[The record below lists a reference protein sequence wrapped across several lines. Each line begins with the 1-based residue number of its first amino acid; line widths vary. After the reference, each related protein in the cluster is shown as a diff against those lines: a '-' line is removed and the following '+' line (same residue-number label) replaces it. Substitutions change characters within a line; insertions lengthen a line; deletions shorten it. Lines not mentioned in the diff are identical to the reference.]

1 MSANPLH
8 PIFQELTKSLREQI
22 KPMSEPD
29 PMAPLKKVYADAL
42 EAIKVEQAVKRRNVQ
57 RMIESQIVEQRPD
70 FIDAHEIVDALQAGL
85 EARLESDNYDLPL
98 EVRDA
103 FNDLRKALDAA
114 CPYEPDAYDS
124 MGIDPRD
131 QYNGPEDEERE

>member
-29 PMAPLKKVYADAL
+29 PMGPLKNIYAEAM

-103 FNDLRKALDAA
+103 FDDLRKALDAA

-131 QYNGPEDEERE
+131 QYNGEDEERE

>member
-1 MSANPLH
+1 VSANPKLH
-8 PIFQELTKSLREQI
+8 PIFQLLTKPL
-22 KPMSEPD
+22 SEPD
-29 PMAPLKKVYADAL
+29 PMAHLKKVYADTM
-42 EAIKVEQAVKRRNVQ
+42 EAIEVEKSVKRRNVQ

-103 FNDLRKALDAA
+103 FDDLRKALDAA

>member
-1 MSANPLH
+1 VSANPKLH
-8 PIFQELTKSLREQI
+8 PIFQLLTKPL
-22 KPMSEPD
+22 SEPD
-29 PMAPLKKVYADAL
+29 PMAHLKKVYADAL
-42 EAIKVEQAVKRRNVQ
+42 EAIEVEKSVKRRNVQ

-70 FIDAHEIVDALQAGL
+70 FIDATEILDALKAGL

-103 FNDLRKALDAA
+103 FDDLRKALDAA

-131 QYNGPEDEERE
+131 QYNGPEEEERE

>member
-1 MSANPLH
+1 MSAKLH
-8 PIFQELTKSLREQI
+8 PVFTEILKNIT
-22 KPMSEPD
+22 EPD
-29 PMAPLKKVYADAL
+29 PMAPLRKVYAEAL
-42 EAIKVEQAVKRRNVQ
+42 EAKAVEASVKRRNVQ

-131 QYNGPEDEERE
+131 QYNGEDEERE